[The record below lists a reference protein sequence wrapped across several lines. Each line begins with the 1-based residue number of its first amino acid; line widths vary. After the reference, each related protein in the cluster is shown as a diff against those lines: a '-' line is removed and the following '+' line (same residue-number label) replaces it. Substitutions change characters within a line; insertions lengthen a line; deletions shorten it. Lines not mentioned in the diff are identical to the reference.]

1 MNFRTVRI
9 IRSGLRRGESGQ
21 AFAELTVSLIA
32 ILAVFV
38 GFLLIAALC
47 SDRVTTLISART
59 KADLKS
65 SSGLSSREGES
76 IQYWDYGVDRI
87 PYTTDDSIV
96 SGSGG
101 NGALFKSQLSDNT
114 GNVTLQNPP
123 ASMSQL
129 RGDFTELQDSN
140 IFVNAASLATGKDEV
155 YDSLGRHYRYDNDSC
170 ALKSA
175 ALFLFG
181 IRSTRVE
188 DTVYMPAHKDPT
200 DERDD

>member
-9 IRSGLRRGESGQ
+9 IRNGLRRGESGQ
-21 AFAELTVSLIA
+21 AFAELTVSLVA
-32 ILAVFV
+32 ILGVFV

-59 KADLKS
+59 EADQKS
-65 SSGLSSREGES
+65 MNGVSSQEGES
-76 IQYWDYGVDRI
+76 IQRWDYGADGI
-87 PYTTDDSIV
+87 PYTTDDSTV

-101 NGALFKSQLSDNT
+101 DGALFKRQLTDNT

-123 ASMSQL
+123 GSMSQL
-129 RGDFTELQDSN
+129 RSDFTMLQDNN
-140 IFVNAASLATGKDEV
+140 IFVNAASLASGKDEV
-155 YDSLGRHYRYDNDSC
+155 SDSLGRHYDNDAS

-181 IRSTRVE
+181 ISRTHVQ

>member
-9 IRSGLRRGESGQ
+9 IRNGLQRGESGQ

-38 GFLLIAALC
+38 GFLLMAALC
-47 SDRVTTLISART
+47 SDRVTTLITART
-59 KADLKS
+59 NADLKS
-65 SSGLSSREGES
+65 SSGLSSQEGES
-76 IQYWDYGVDRI
+76 IQRWDYGADGI
-87 PYTTDDSIV
+87 PYTTDDTAV

-101 NGALFKSQLSDNT
+101 NGSLFKSQLNDNT

-129 RGDFTELQDSN
+129 RGDFTTLQDNN
-140 IFVNAASLATGKDEV
+140 IFVNAASLASGKDEV
-155 YDSLGRHYRYDNDSC
+155 SDSIGRHYRYNNDAS

-175 ALFLFG
+175 AEFLFG
-181 IRSTRVE
+181 ISRTHIE
-188 DTVYMPAHKDPT
+188 DTVYMPAHKDPS

>member
-9 IRSGLRRGESGQ
+9 IRNGLRRGESGQ
-21 AFAELTVSLIA
+21 AFAELTVSLVA

-59 KADLKS
+59 EADQKS
-65 SSGLSSREGES
+65 MNGVSSQEGES
-76 IQYWDYGVDRI
+76 IQRWDYGADGI
-87 PYTTDDSIV
+87 PYTTDDSTV

-101 NGALFKSQLSDNT
+101 DGALFKRQLTDNT

-123 ASMSQL
+123 GSMSQL
-129 RGDFTELQDSN
+129 RSDFTMLQDNN
-140 IFVNAASLATGKDEV
+140 IFVNAASLASGKDEV
-155 YDSLGRHYRYDNDSC
+155 SDSLGRHYDNDASS
-170 ALKSA
+170 LKSA

-181 IRSTRVE
+181 ISRTRVQ

>member
-1 MNFRTVRI
+1 MSFHTVRI
-9 IRSGLRRGESGQ
+9 IRNGQRRGESGQ

-59 KADLKS
+59 EADQKS
-65 SSGLSSREGES
+65 MNGVSSQEGES
-76 IQYWDYGVDRI
+76 IQRWDYGADGI
-87 PYTTDDSIV
+87 PYTTDDSTV
-96 SGSGG
+96 PGSGG
-101 NGALFKSQLSDNT
+101 DGALFKRQLTDNT

-123 ASMSQL
+123 GSMSQL
-129 RGDFTELQDSN
+129 RSDFTMLQDNN
-140 IFVNAASLATGKDEV
+140 IFVNAASLASGKDEV
-155 YDSLGRHYRYDNDSC
+155 SDSLGRHYDNDAS

-181 IRSTRVE
+181 ISRTHVQ